1 MQRMYILNCRVPD
14 GTDFM
19 GNNRYV
25 NIGVLSPLPVER
37 GHFVQAVKRW
47 TNFSTPLS
55 AEVHQCEKA
64 GPSIL
69 SATFEA
75 SFK

>member
-1 MQRMYILNCRVPD
+1 MYTLNCRVPD

-25 NIGVLSPLPVER
+25 NIGVLSPLPVGR
-37 GHFVQAVKRW
+37 GHFVQAVKRGVH
-47 TNFSTPLS
+47 FSTPFS
-55 AEVHQCEKA
+55 AEVLQCTLTN
-64 GPSIL
+64 PLTS
-69 SATFEA
+69 SAKFEA